1 MDTLIKNIRYGMR
14 SLIRQPGFTAI
25 AILTLALGIGAN
37 TAIFSV
43 VNAVLL
49 RPLPFRNPEQLVL
62 VRDDL
67 TGQNLENV
75 GMSINELWD
84 LQKSSG
90 IFDQVSAVWPVDA
103 NLTGSDRP
111 ERIELLAVSPNY
123 FSLLG
128 AGAQLGRVFG
138 PEDQAP
144 GFAEG
149 VVISD
154 GLWHRLFGGDPNVL
168 GRKIRADNDL
178 YAVIGVM
185 PPDFRHPGQTLRNEV
200 DMWGT
205 AGFSANP
212 FPDPL
217 RARRFL
223 PGGIGRLKPGLNLQQ
238 AQTQLDAFV
247 ARLKVEYPNDYPT
260 QAGWQIRLLGAQE
273 KLVGNV
279 RTTLL
284 MLLAAVGCVLLIG
297 CVNIA
302 NLLLAKSSSRQR
314 EMGIRVALGASRRQL
329 IIQLLTESLL
339 LALGGGALAL
349 VSVTWLIRLLL
360 KLVPTNIPRL
370 NEVGFDFGMLG
381 FAFLI
386 SVVTGL
392 LFGLFP
398 ALQASRP
405 DILVGLKDGSKG
417 AGSGIRQVRF
427 RNALVVVEF
436 ALSLVLLIGAGL
448 LLRSFFHLLKVN
460 PGFDSNHVLV
470 ARIWLPVPNNP
481 DLDPYRAPGKRP
493 AFVREVLGKLRSIP
507 GVQYAAIGGGN
518 GVPLIGPHN
527 KNTFTIEERADEG
540 SNLPLAQI
548 DNVSPD
554 YFRVLGVPLIK
565 GRFFADTEDEKGQ
578 RVAIIDETMAARY
591 WPNSDPIDKRL
602 KFGGRAS
609 QAPWMTVVGV
619 VGKIKTEGFDQADQP
634 RVYVS
639 SLQGAGYALAVY
651 LKTTPNPESLS
662 QPLLQQVQS
671 VDPNLPVFGIQKLED
686 VVSTSLA
693 NRRFAVQ
700 MIGLFGCVALLLAGI
715 GIYGVMSYM
724 VTQRTHEIGIRLA
737 LGVQA
742 RDVLNMV
749 VRQGLTLAVIG
760 VGIGLIGAFA
770 LTRLMSSLL
779 FGVSATDPLTFAL
792 IAVLLTGVALLA
804 CYLPARRA
812 TKVDP
817 LVALRY
823 E

>member
-1 MDTLIKNIRYGMR
+1 MDALIKNIRYGVR

-25 AILTLALGIGAN
+25 AVLTLALGIGAN

-49 RPLPFRNPEQLVL
+49 RPLPFPHPEQLVL

-67 TGQNLENV
+67 TGQQLENV

-90 IFDQVSAVWPVDA
+90 VFDQVSAVWPVDA

-128 AGAQLGRVFG
+128 ASAQLGRVFG
-138 PEDQAP
+138 PEDQAA

-154 GLWHRLFGGDPNVL
+154 GLWRRRFGGDPNVL
-168 GRKIRADNDL
+168 GRKVRADNDL
-178 YAVIGVM
+178 YTIVGVM
-185 PPDFRHPGQTLRNEV
+185 PPGFRHPGQTLRNEV
-200 DMWGT
+200 EMWGT
-205 AGFSANP
+205 AGFTANP
-212 FPDPL
+212 FPEPL

-247 ARLKVEYPNDYPT
+247 ARLRNEYPNDYPA
-260 QAGWQIRLLGAQE
+260 QAGWQIKLLGAQE

-284 MLLAAVGCVLLIG
+284 LLLAAVGCVLLIG

-349 VSVTWLIRLLL
+349 LSVTWLIRLLL
-360 KLVPTNIPRL
+360 RLVPTNIPRL
-370 NEVGFDFGMLG
+370 NEVGFDLGMLG

-405 DILVGLKDGSKG
+405 DILTGLKDGSKG
-417 AGSGIRQVRF
+417 AGAGARQVHF
-427 RNALVVVEF
+427 RNALVVAEF

-448 LLRSFFHLLKVN
+448 LLRSFFRLLNVN
-460 PGFDSNHVLV
+460 PGFDSSQTLV

-481 DLDPYRAPGKRP
+481 ELDPYRPVAKRIG
-493 AFVREVLGKLRSIP
+493 FVREVLRRTSAIP

-518 GVPLIGPHN
+518 GVPLVGTHN
-527 KNTFTIEERADEG
+527 RGGLTIEERPDEG
-540 SNLPLAQI
+540 NNQPLAQI

-554 YFRVLGVPLIK
+554 FFKALGVPLLK
-565 GRFFADTEDEKGQ
+565 GRFFSDTEDEKGQ
-578 RVAIIDETMAARY
+578 RITIINEAMAARY
-591 WPNSDPIDKRL
+591 WPNSDPIGKRL
-602 KFGGRAS
+602 KFGGRS
-609 QAPWMTVVGV
+609 GQAPWMTIVGV
-619 VGKIKTEGFDQADQP
+619 VGNIKTDGFDQPDQP
-634 RVYVS
+634 HIYVS
-639 SLQGAGYALAVY
+639 SFQGAGYAMAVY
-651 LKTTPNPESLS
+651 LRTTVAPESLA
-662 QPLLQQVQS
+662 QPLLEQVQA
-671 VDPNLPVFGIQKLED
+671 VDPNLPVFGIQKLDD
-686 VVSTSLA
+686 VVATSLA

-700 MIGLFGCVALLLAGI
+700 MIGLFGSVALLLAGI
-715 GIYGVMSYM
+715 GIYGVMSYA

-737 LGVQA
+737 LGAQA
-742 RDVLNMV
+742 RDVLKMV

-760 VGIGLIGAFA
+760 VGIGLVTAFA
-770 LTRLMSSLL
+770 LTRLISSLL
-779 FGVSATDPLTFAL
+779 FGVSATDPLTFAV
-792 IAVLLTGVALLA
+792 IAVVLTGVALLA

-817 LVALRY
+817 LIALRY